1 MPVTPSMARPESQFL
16 SDQNA
21 SVQGTLAMEGL
32 SLDPASVEI
41 GRRYDAGEITL
52 EEFSAAMQAHVENLT
67 SQSRRKQEDAAT
79 P

>member
-1 MPVTPSMARPESQFL
+1 MPVTPSMARPETQTL

-52 EEFSAAMQAHVENLT
+52 EQFSAAMQAHVASLT
-67 SQSRRKQEDAAT
+67 SQGRRKQEDAA
-79 P
+79 